1 MWNESE
7 TMTIQT
13 DNLLMIKRLTLLS
26 SVFLFSFVA
35 KAQSYLIKL
44 DSIDIS
50 VRNGVYPNLDAIVI
64 SQHNKIVFQ
73 KYYNTQRK
81 DSLHDI
87 RSAFKSIT
95 SILIGIALDKGF
107 VKNLN
112 QKVYDFFPNYQKPTV
127 WDKRKD
133 SLTIEYLLT
142 MKSGFNCE
150 EWNGNKDCE
159 DEMETTND
167 WIKFCLDLDLKNS
180 PGSKWDYTSINAM
193 ILSGIIA
200 NSSGM
205 SVSEFSE
212 KYLFNPLKIAKY
224 RWTKDAI
231 GHETTA
237 GSFYISPTDMLKIGE
252 LVLNN
257 GVYIGKRIVSA
268 KWIEQMTQKVTLI
281 EDFSNVR
288 ISKNKQAIPQPTYYG
303 YMWYNEQVKTEK
315 LDYNLIFASGNGG
328 QYIMVVKELD
338 LVVAFMGNS
347 YNSSKSKLPFDVM
360 IKYVLPAFQ
369 TK

>member
-1 MWNESE
+1 
-7 TMTIQT
+7 
-13 DNLLMIKRLTLLS
+13 MIKKLTLLS
-26 SVFLFSFVA
+26 LIFLFSFTA
-35 KAQSYLIKL
+35 KAQLGLTKL

-50 VRNGVYPNLDAIVI
+50 VKNGIYPNLDAIVI
-64 SQHNKIVFQ
+64 SQHKKTVFQ
-73 KYYNTQRK
+73 SYYNAQKK
-81 DSLHDI
+81 DSLHDT

-95 SILIGIALDKGF
+95 GILIGIAIDKGF
-107 VKNLN
+107 IKSIN
-112 QKVYDFFPNYQKPTV
+112 QKVYDFFPNYQKPAM

-133 SLTIEYLLT
+133 SLTIGHLLT

-150 EWNGNKDCE
+150 EWNGDKDCE
-159 DEMETTND
+159 DEMETKND

-193 ILSGIIA
+193 ILGGIIA
-200 NSSGM
+200 SSSGM

-212 KYLFNPLKIAKY
+212 KYLFNPLRITKY
-224 RWTKDAI
+224 RWTKDPLE
-231 GHETTA
+231 HETTA

-257 GVYIGKRIVSA
+257 GVYYGKRIVSA
-268 KWIEQMTQKVTLI
+268 RWIEQMTQRVTLI
-281 EDFSNVR
+281 EGFSNVR

-328 QYIMVVKELD
+328 QYIIVVKELD
-338 LVVAFMGNS
+338 LVVAFAGNS
-347 YNSSKSKLPFDVM
+347 YNSSKSKLPFDIM